1 MRLIKLK
8 EVMHLTA
15 LGRSSIYKMMEEESF
30 PKSINL
36 GIRSVAWIEGDILEW
51 IEEKIANN
59 Q

>member
-15 LGRSSIYKMMEEESF
+15 LGRSSIYKMMEEETF

-36 GIRSVAWIEGDILEW
+36 GIRSVAWVENEVVEW
-51 IEEKIANN
+51 IEEIIENN

>member
-15 LGRSSIYKMMEEESF
+15 LGRSSIYKMMEDKTF

-36 GIRSVAWIEGDILEW
+36 GIRSVAWIESEILEW
-51 IEEKIANN
+51 IEEIIANN